1 MCPWSGRMSVV
12 VALTIV
18 APVSATTTWTTP
30 PVTDSPC
37 VGETSVITALEEGRA
52 TFVVEPEAATDGA
65 GLGLA
70 ASAPVAAGEPAA
82 QPARATAQ
90 AMVSAAIAFGWR
102 GIVNLICLA

>member
-1 MCPWSGRMSVV
+1 MFVV

-18 APVSATTTWTTP
+18 APVSETTTWTTP

-37 VGETSVITALEEGRA
+37 VGETSVITALEEGRV
-52 TFVVEPEAATDGA
+52 TFVVESEAIADGA
-65 GLGLA
+65 GLRLA
-70 ASAPVAAGEPAA
+70 VSAPVAPAEPDA

-90 AMVSAAIAFGWR
+90 AMVRAAIAFGRR